1 MKTLKKALVT
11 GLVAVMMVV
20 NLAGCGKFDA
30 AAYVESC
37 LDLLTKG
44 ETEQY
49 MKMTGR
55 SKEQAES
62 DYESNIDAMMTE
74 MDQFNLSD
82 ELSNSYRQL
91 FKDVYAKAKYTVKDA
106 EKMDDKDGYY
116 VTVEIEQMTG
126 LFNGIQ
132 EELMTEFT
140 EWANSFDVDTY
151 PTEDEMYEQMYQ
163 MMYDLMS
170 ARVDSITYNDPQ
182 EVVVEVIGEDNVY
195 SISDGS
201 MTELDEALLDVAT
214 E

>member
-140 EWANSFDVDTY
+140 ECANSFDADTY

-170 ARVDSITYNDPQ
+170 ARLDSITYNDPQ

>member
-140 EWANSFDVDTY
+140 EWANSFDADTY

-170 ARVDSITYNDPQ
+170 ARLDSITYNDPQ

-201 MTELDEALLDVAT
+201 MTELDESLLDVAT